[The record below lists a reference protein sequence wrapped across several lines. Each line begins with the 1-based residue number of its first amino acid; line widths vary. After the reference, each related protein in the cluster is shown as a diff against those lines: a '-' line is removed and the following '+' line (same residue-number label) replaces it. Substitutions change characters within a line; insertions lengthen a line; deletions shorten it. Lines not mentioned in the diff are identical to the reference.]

1 VVLRALAQA
10 GGSPSEAARR
20 LGLHP
25 NNLHRLI
32 RNLDLREAVKKLGRD
47 GDAG

>member
-1 VVLRALAQA
+1 LDALAQA
-10 GGSPSEAARR
+10 GGNYHDAARQ

-32 RNLDLREAVKKLGRD
+32 RTLDLREVVKRLARSGV
-47 GDAG
+47 